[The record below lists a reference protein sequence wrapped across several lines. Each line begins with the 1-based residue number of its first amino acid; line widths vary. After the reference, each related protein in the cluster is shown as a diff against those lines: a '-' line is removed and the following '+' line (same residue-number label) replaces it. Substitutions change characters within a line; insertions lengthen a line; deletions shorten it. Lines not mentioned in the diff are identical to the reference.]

1 MVKGINKILNK
12 EDNMP
17 NSWLQSKTVM
27 IQKKKKPTLRDLRP
41 IALTNATYKMFMGIL
56 KSKLEKHIRDI
67 GQESEVQAG
76 CTKNRRIADNLFVLD
91 YCVKESYKIRKPLF
105 LISIDFAK
113 AVDSVKRDK
122 LVNVLKKYR
131 IHPDIID
138 IIVHIYNGDITK
150 VHYNNMF
157 QCDINVSSGIRQG
170 CNASSNL
177 FLLITYCIIEKLYDN
192 LSGVN
197 TNICKIVALF
207 FADDG
212 MILMQSLRETKE
224 SIQVLMN
231 IAEECGMN
239 INKTKSN
246 IMIFNH

>member
-1 MVKGINKILNK
+1 
-12 EDNMP
+12 
-17 NSWLQSKTVM
+17 
-27 IQKKKKPTLRDLRP
+27 
-41 IALTNATYKMFMGIL
+41 
-56 KSKLEKHIRDI
+56 
-67 GQESEVQAG
+67 
-76 CTKNRRIADNLFVLD
+76 
-91 YCVKESYKIRKPLF
+91 
-105 LISIDFAK
+105 
-113 AVDSVKRDK
+113 
-122 LVNVLKKYR
+122 
-131 IHPDIID
+131 
-138 IIVHIYNGDITK
+138 
-150 VHYNNMF
+150 MF
-157 QCDINVSSGIRQG
+157 QCDINVTSGIRQG

-239 INKTKSN
+239 INKDKSN
-246 IMIFNH
+246 IMIFNHKEKIHEATLKEFKSQTQLTILVSQYKTKETVLRSIQLSK

>member
-1 MVKGINKILNK
+1 
-12 EDNMP
+12 
-17 NSWLQSKTVM
+17 
-27 IQKKKKPTLRDLRP
+27 
-41 IALTNATYKMFMGIL
+41 MGIL

-67 GQESEVQAG
+67 GQGSEVQAG
-76 CTKNRRIADNLFVLD
+76 FTKNRRIADNLFVLD
-91 YCVKESYKIRKPLF
+91 YCVKESYKIRKLLF

-113 AVDSVKRDK
+113 AFDSVKRDK
-122 LVNVLKKYR
+122 LLNILKKYR

-157 QCDINVSSGIRQG
+157 QCDINVTSGIRQG

-177 FLLITYCIIEKLYDN
+177 FLLITFCIIEKLYDN
-192 LSGVN
+192 LSGIN
-197 TNICKIVALF
+197 TKLMPNCSLCY
-207 FADDG
+207 ADDG
-212 MILMQSLRETKE
+212 IILMQSLRETKK

-231 IAEECGMN
+231 IAEECGIF

-246 IMIFNH
+246 IMIFNHKDKIHDDNIKGIQITDEINYLGVTIQGRLFKEAYY

>member
-1 MVKGINKILNK
+1 
-12 EDNMP
+12 
-17 NSWLQSKTVM
+17 M
-27 IQKKKKPTLRDLRP
+27 IPKKKKPTVRDLRQ

-56 KSKLEKHIRDI
+56 KSKLEKHIKDI
-67 GQESEVQAG
+67 GQDSEVQAG
-76 CTKNRRIADNLFVLD
+76 FTKNRHIADNLFVLD
-91 YCVKESYKIRKPLF
+91 YSIKESYKIRKPLF

-113 AVDSVKRDK
+113 AFDSVKRDK

-157 QCDINVSSGIRQG
+157 QCDINVTSGIRQG

-177 FLLITYCIIEKLYDN
+177 FIFITYCIIEKLYDN

-212 MILMQSLRETKE
+212 MILMQSLRETEE

-231 IAEECGMN
+231 IAAA
-239 INKTKSN
+239 SD
-246 IMIFNH
+246 